1 MLNQT
6 HLSDKSDKFDKSNNE
21 PIINTYLDSINDDLQ
36 NELSAWPFRY
46 YLIESDQAKI
56 NKNIEI
62 YKFKFIPDPSDS
74 EFNLEEL
81 FKQIE

>member
-1 MLNQT
+1 MSEYNL
-6 HLSDKSDKFDKSNNE
+6 DSN
-21 PIINTYLDSINDDLQ
+21 IKTYLDSIDNVLQ

-46 YLIESDQAKI
+46 YIIDRIMSETDNDCSDT
-56 NKNIEI
+56 NI
-62 YKFKFIPDPSDS
+62 YKFKYIPNPSDS